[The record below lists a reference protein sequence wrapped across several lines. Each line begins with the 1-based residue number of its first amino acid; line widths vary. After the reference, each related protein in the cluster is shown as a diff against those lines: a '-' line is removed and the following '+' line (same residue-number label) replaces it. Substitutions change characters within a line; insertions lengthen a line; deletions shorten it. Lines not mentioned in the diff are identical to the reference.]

1 MNNHTQISVI
11 IPCYN
16 EAEILEDNFRI
27 LANELDKTGLSYE
40 VIFCNDGST
49 DATLETLRKIQGMNK
64 GMKIIS
70 YTPNRGAG
78 YAYQRLYDA
87 CRGEMVFQMDADL
100 SMKPDNTIPMFLKS
114 LENADVVVGS
124 RYKGIAPSYPLR
136 RRIASKVYST
146 MNKFLFGLKIMD
158 TQSGFIAFRRHVLNE
173 TKIESD
179 GFEALLELFIKLSMR
194 DDYRIKEVPIKFTHE
209 TLTGETDIFL
219 EGSKMFRNTLKL
231 WSRFIIKKLRGEIWR

>member
-1 MNNHTQISVI
+1 MQISVI

-16 EAEILEDNFRI
+16 EAEILEDNFNI
-27 LANELDKTGLSYE
+27 LANELNRTGLSYE
-40 VIFCNDGST
+40 IIFCNDGST
-49 DATLETLRKIQGMNK
+49 DGTLEILRKIQSTNK
-64 GMKIIS
+64 SMKIIT

-100 SMKPDNTIPMFLKS
+100 SMKPNNTIPVFLKA
-114 LENADVVVGS
+114 LQNADIVVGS

-158 TQSGFIAFRRHVLNE
+158 TQSGFIAFRRNVLNE

-179 GFEALLELFIKLSMR
+179 GFEALLELFIKLSLHNN
-194 DDYRIKEVPIKFTHE
+194 YRIKEVPIKFTHE

-219 EGSKMFRNTLKL
+219 EGTKMFGNTLKL
-231 WSRFIIKKLRGEIWR
+231 WKKFIIKKLRGEIWR